1 MSLCYDIYVLYKH
14 LYPKSIQG
22 KSHKCQAI
30 LSTLPWPHIPGQDNG
45 AHKLPD
51 AVVIE
56 RVPPG
61 LLVQFIHQVQ
71 QCVRTDDLVA
81 DVRT

>member
-1 MSLCYDIYVLYKH
+1 MQSYTLYTT
-14 LYPKSIQG
+14 
-22 KSHKCQAI
+22 I
-30 LSTLPWPHIPGQDNG
+30 LHIPGQDNG
-45 AHKLPD
+45 ADKLPD

-61 LLVQFIHQVQ
+61 LLVQFVHQVQ
-71 QCVRTDDLVA
+71 QCVRTNDLVA

>member
-1 MSLCYDIYVLYKH
+1 MTFMSCIIIYIQRVFVERAIMQSYTLYTTM
-14 LYPKSIQG
+14 I
-22 KSHKCQAI
+22 
-30 LSTLPWPHIPGQDNG
+30 HIPGQDNG
-45 AHKLPD
+45 ADKLPD

-61 LLVQFIHQVQ
+61 LLVQFVHQVQ